1 MAKETEVASQSRSG
15 WRWRRFRFRLM
26 FLPIAAI
33 AMIMAMNLS
42 AVRPQNLG
50 LLNGR
55 LYPLPTTP
63 SGVST
68 EAVIDSQAMSPIP
81 YEGSA
86 REAMAG
92 LTRVINRQSRMA
104 IVSQRE
110 DYLHVEARGFVLQF
124 VDDIEFLIVPRERVI
139 HFRAVARTGY
149 SDLGRNRRRMR
160 ELTEQIAR
168 ELTSAGR

>member
-1 MAKETEVASQSRSG
+1 MAEQSEIASQSRRG
-15 WRWRRFRFRLM
+15 WLWRRFRFRLM

-33 AMIMAMNLS
+33 AMILAMNLS
-42 AVRPQNLG
+42 AERPQNLG

-55 LYPLPTTP
+55 LYPLPTSP

-68 EAVIDSQAMSPIP
+68 EAIIDSQAMSPIP
-81 YEGSA
+81 YQGSV

-110 DYLHVEARGFVLQF
+110 DYLHVEARSLVLQF
-124 VDDIEFLIVPRERVI
+124 VDDIEFLIVPQERVI

-149 SDLGRNRRRMR
+149 SDLGRNRRRMQ

-168 ELTSAGR
+168 ELSPAGR